1 MRRVPARTPPVP
13 EPGSRSR
20 HAAAPCCTTRHGNA
34 HRTGIAEEREVLYP
48 WHPWAGC
55 VVHVHQAF
63 EKVDGTILRCSRV
76 GGGPGLE
83 LPAWMFDRSICL
95 AMRIVRD
102 PYVEFAALRVL
113 RELLANVDSEHGL
126 CLSSNTPVSGAVS
139 AARDQNRGNA
149 HATAQ
154 STSGDRPRTSPAAR
168 VVRFAGPEARR
179 SAGAGLASTAGRD
192 TSGGDEADGSAPARS
207 HPCRSA
213 SDPDGGGR

>member
-1 MRRVPARTPPVP
+1 MAPAGAWPAELVGIAQPAMRRVLARTPPEP

-20 HAAAPCCTTRHGNA
+20 HAAAPCCTTRRGNA

-55 VVHVHQAF
+55 VVHVHQAI

-102 PYVEFAALRVL
+102 PYVEFAALGVL
-113 RELLANVDSEHGL
+113 RELLANVDSKHGR

-139 AARDQNRGNA
+139 GARDQNRGMRMRR
-149 HATAQ
+149 HSQRPATDQGQVRQLGLFGLPAPRRFDQ
-154 STSGDRPRTSPAAR
+154 PVRP
-168 VVRFAGPEARR
+168 GEC
-179 SAGAGLASTAGRD
+179 
-192 TSGGDEADGSAPARS
+192 
-207 HPCRSA
+207 CRKRHV
-213 SDPDGGGR
+213 GW